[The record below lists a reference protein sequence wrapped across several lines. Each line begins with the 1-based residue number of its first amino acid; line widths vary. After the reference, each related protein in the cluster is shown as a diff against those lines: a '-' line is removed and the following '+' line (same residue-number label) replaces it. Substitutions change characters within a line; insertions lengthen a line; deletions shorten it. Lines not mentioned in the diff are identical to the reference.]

1 MFGLINPYFYAG
13 LAVALLASFAS
24 GYEYKAHLVAVEQAA
39 VQAKQDTVQTVVES
53 TTKATDQLAVTKL
66 QAELA
71 ANKQHAASL
80 QQIIK
85 ETAHVRQNDPTVIDC
100 NLPFGLRDAL
110 NADLAASQ

>member
-1 MFGLINPYFYAG
+1 
-13 LAVALLASFAS
+13 
-24 GYEYKAHLVAVEQAA
+24 LVAVEQAA

-100 NLPFGLRDAL
+100 NLPVGLRDAL